1 MLEAACAGVPT
12 VATSVG
18 YAADWAPRG
27 RAVAVPVGD
36 AAALASEVVRLIE
49 DPARRNGI
57 AGAARAWTLAHDAD
71 WTAAA
76 FERIYAAAAKST
88 IKESRIKNSSSHC

>member
-1 MLEAACAGVPT
+1 
-12 VATSVG
+12 
-18 YAADWAPRG
+18 
-27 RAVAVPVGD
+27 VPVGD